1 MRCTLL
7 ASLLMILIHTTSLA
21 EEITTGNL
29 LPNAGNNASSYQSI
43 DNSIPKIGDNYSDF
57 TATNSTNFGNE
68 IEVTGTGTLS
78 YSGSLLN
85 ITTGD
90 DTTTQQKL
98 NNGIT
103 LQGNTVIQNCEWA
116 NSVYACGNRGSGQ
129 DSYSTKIQILDDNG
143 SVLSETNQIRN
154 NDAGYNA
161 NAYKYTDTLIYN
173 DTGAYTFNWQWT
185 GIDGQVN
192 PSNLGGPNLLGADLF
207 MTYDNTIIDESI
219 TEELTSITEVLT
231 NMLNEVIIEEEVEI
245 KAAPIL
251 TVTATPMP
259 TRTPIAPSQPVAKAT
274 PMMAPT
280 PVATQSTQ
288 TNTPPPPS
296 TSTPVQT
303 KAAPAATTTS
313 TTKTTATKSA
323 PQQTTQQVAQK
334 STSNTQTN
342 GKKNAKPTTN
352 TTSSGST
359 ESKSSEPKKEN
370 TKKSNSKVAKTTNT
384 KKENSTKQ
392 KTVQS
397 KETTGKNKAANSELQ
412 SQPRSLDM
420 QMAKVDSDIKDIGK
434 NLEIKNIIK
443 LKAMVNNEMISAYNV
458 PFYKGKDIYLDQL
471 NIFDKPVYQDIN
483 LNAYIINDPVIKSK
497 INILKI
503 QRQKQKLLNEIEVL
517 KNG

>member
-1 MRCTLL
+1 MKYLL
-7 ASLLMILIHTTSLA
+7 VFLLLLTSVNA

-29 LPNAGNNASSYQSI
+29 LPNAGNTASSYQSI
-43 DNSIPKIGDNYSDF
+43 DNTIPKIGNDYNQF
-57 TATNSTNFGNE
+57 TSNNSTNFGNE

-98 NNGIT
+98 DNGIT
-103 LQGNTVIQNCEWA
+103 LQGNTIIQNCEW
-116 NSVYACGNRGSGQ
+116 SQSSYACGNRGAGQ
-129 DSYSTKIQILDDNG
+129 DSYSTKIQILDDGG
-143 SVLSETNQIRN
+143 SVLSETNQVRN
-154 NDAGYNA
+154 NDAGYGA
-161 NAYKYTDTLIYN
+161 NAFKYTDTLIYN
-173 DTGAYTFNWQWT
+173 NTGAYTFNWEWT
-185 GIDGQVN
+185 GIDGEAN
-192 PSNLGGPNLLGADLF
+192 PRNLGGPNLLGADLF
-207 MTYDNTIIDESI
+207 MTYDNSILDESV
-219 TEELTSITEVLT
+219 TEELTSVIENLT
-231 NMLNEVIIEEEVEI
+231 NVLNEVIIENEEVEI
-245 KAAPIL
+245 IASPVL
-251 TVTATPMP
+251 TLTATPI
-259 TRTPIAPSQPVAKAT
+259 TTSTPIAPSQPVAKAA
-274 PMMAPT
+274 PMLTST

-288 TNTPPPPS
+288 TNTPPPP
-296 TSTPVQT
+296 TNTPVQT

-313 TTKTTATKSA
+313 TTKPTATNNT
-323 PQQTTQQVAQK
+323 QQTQQVAQK
-334 STSNTQTN
+334 PTSNTQTN

-397 KETTGKNKAANSELQ
+397 KETTGENKAANSELQ

-434 NLEIKNIIK
+434 NLEVKNIIK
-443 LKAMVNNEMISAYNV
+443 LQAMVNNEMISVYNV
-458 PFYKGKDIYLDQL
+458 PFYKDKDIYLDQL
-471 NIFDKPVYQDIN
+471 NIFDKPIYQDTN
-483 LNAYIINDPVIKSK
+483 LNAYIVNDPVIKSK
-497 INILKI
+497 IKIIKI
-503 QRQKQKLLNEIEVL
+503 QNEKQKLLKELEVL